1 MRNNIVCPILGAAG
15 LPMNPVYS
23 CLHGTCHTVQVISP
37 INDEEKRQLT
47 EIFNCQCS
55 GKYSGEFCEIPFDH
69 CAGNFVSL
77 TSPPSEK
84 IHKLC
89 VQLKKTSLSVK
100 MESALIYP
108 KKELFAVSV
117 ATSGKAQIFAQTP
130 LVARISI
137 QIEPCRK
144 FVGKMADVT
153 MKMMIFY
160 VIAMGRV

>member
-1 MRNNIVCPILGAAG
+1 MSHNIMCPILGTAR

-23 CLHGTCHTVQVISP
+23 CLHGTCHTVQVIST
-37 INDEEKRQLT
+37 INDEEMRQLT

-55 GKYSGEFCEIPFDH
+55 GKYSGDFCEIPFDH

-77 TSPPSEK
+77 TSTLSEK
-84 IHKLC
+84 IYKLC
-89 VQLKKTSLSVK
+89 VKFKNTSLSVK

-108 KKELFAVSV
+108 KKELFAVNV

-137 QIEPCRK
+137 QIEPCQK
-144 FVGKMADVT
+144 FAESMAGVT

-160 VIAMGRV
+160 VIAMEKV